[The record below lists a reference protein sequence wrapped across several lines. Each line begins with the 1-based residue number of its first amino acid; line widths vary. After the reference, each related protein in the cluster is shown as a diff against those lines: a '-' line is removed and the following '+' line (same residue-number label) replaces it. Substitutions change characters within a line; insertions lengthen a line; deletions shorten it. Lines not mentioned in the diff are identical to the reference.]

1 MFEVVLLV
9 FFCNLCIFV
18 TISYHIFSQILAYIV
33 AFAAVLGGAV
43 LAKSSLLLMTSQL
56 EPDRKIPF
64 CNKKYGMSSSL
75 QFLIWTMIDRTIQ
88 FLYNTAHMYAF
99 KIHWFCYAPGRN
111 KIFEASIPETERI
124 SWTWAILFAFMV
136 PEVGTFIRSLR
147 ICVFKGWRKPN
158 TLEFVIPFLFEVSY
172 SQRSQY
178 IQQIY
183 CWGHW

>member
-75 QFLIWTMIDRTIQ
+75 QFLI
-88 FLYNTAHMYAF
+88 
-99 KIHWFCYAPGRN
+99 
-111 KIFEASIPETERI
+111 
-124 SWTWAILFAFMV
+124 
-136 PEVGTFIRSLR
+136 
-147 ICVFKGWRKPN
+147 
-158 TLEFVIPFLFEVSY
+158 
-172 SQRSQY
+172 
-178 IQQIY
+178 
-183 CWGHW
+183 